1 MKKLFVPIVLCSIL
15 LFFSCAHYTGQEGLK
30 KIQPEQPATTVTKY
44 SIIQN
49 GPIVPVDKDKLIT
62 SLQTENA
69 KLTDENKKLT
79 VATDSQATRLAFDE
93 KRIAAMTTDMVTL
106 QAQLS
111 TYTAKETKAKEA
123 VQAIAKAQASLPAF
137 ETITY
142 PNVYRNGD
150 IITSSPMDRLD
161 VLLLPL
167 GEIDYSERQIAEIA
181 GSIEDLK
188 TQVTI
193 VTGSKKNVYQLA
205 KTINHSAVITEMGAV
220 ISDYALDGNPDQW
233 GVKLKLDDTR
243 TIRVVP
249 AEMPEYTVFE
259 TFLSGGDWKGTVAS
273 IKGKR
278 LDTTH
283 KMLEN
288 DVPSEA
294 AILGA
299 SLYEPASSDWNT
311 MSPVEYRRMDYAW
324 PLADTILN
332 AGYMDTY
339 RQTHFSEATDA
350 GDTVIEKTLKERI
363 DYLFAK
369 HILPL
374 SSSIITL
381 GPESVVTDGYA
392 RMGVLASY
400 LVP

>member
-1 MKKLFVPIVLCSIL
+1 
-15 LFFSCAHYTGQEGLK
+15 
-30 KIQPEQPATTVTKY
+30 
-44 SIIQN
+44 
-49 GPIVPVDKDKLIT
+49 
-62 SLQTENA
+62 
-69 KLTDENKKLT
+69 
-79 VATDSQATRLAFDE
+79 
-93 KRIAAMTTDMVTL
+93 
-106 QAQLS
+106 
-111 TYTAKETKAKEA
+111 
-123 VQAIAKAQASLPAF
+123 
-137 ETITY
+137 
-142 PNVYRNGD
+142 
-150 IITSSPMDRLD
+150 
-161 VLLLPL
+161 
-167 GEIDYSERQIAEIA
+167 
-181 GSIEDLK
+181 
-188 TQVTI
+188 
-193 VTGSKKNVYQLA
+193 
-205 KTINHSAVITEMGAV
+205 
-220 ISDYALDGNPDQW
+220 
-233 GVKLKLDDTR
+233 
-243 TIRVVP
+243 
-249 AEMPEYTVFE
+249 
-259 TFLSGGDWKGTVAS
+259 
-273 IKGKR
+273 
-278 LDTTH
+278 
-283 KMLEN
+283 MLEN

-350 GDTVIEKTLKERI
+350 GNTVIEKTLKERI